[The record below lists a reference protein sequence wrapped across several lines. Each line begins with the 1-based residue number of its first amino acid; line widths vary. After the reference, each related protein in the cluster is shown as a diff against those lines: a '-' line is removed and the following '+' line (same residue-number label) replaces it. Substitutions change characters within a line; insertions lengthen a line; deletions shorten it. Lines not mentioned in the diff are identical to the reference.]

1 MGFNDRERHY
11 RSVFPVKATSRKDGL
26 FDPDDEWLKD
36 ASEEDQIEA
45 MRQWFHARYEDPANE
60 TPYSSQEGGYQFV
73 WGGPYD
79 PNDEIQERF
88 GGDVPY
94 EVMEKLIHE
103 LWSEAGDE
111 WAPIEHEGVDYFEDF
126 SLRVV
131 DRADPIRLLELRLKQ
146 IDAVLNLSADPST
159 SDVIRQMAHGS
170 LIAALEAFLADTVSY
185 WIRNDKHVFREF
197 ISQNRDFKER
207 KLSLDQIF
215 ERLDGLK
222 LELEQYLQEIPWH
235 RLDKIR
241 PMMMAGLSIGFPVID
256 ALMKEVVIRHDIVHR
271 AGRTKDGSVVSLSAD
286 DVRRVRDEVR
296 QFARAID
303 AELEKRFPRVNE
315 TDSF

>member
-1 MGFNDRERHY
+1 MGFNDRARHY
-11 RSVFPVKATSRKDGL
+11 RSEFPVKANSRKDGP

-36 ASEEDQIEA
+36 APEEDQIEA
-45 MRQWFHARYEDPANE
+45 MRRWFHARYEDPANE
-60 TPYSSQEGGYQFV
+60 TPYSSEDGGYLFV

-79 PNDEIQERF
+79 PSDEIQERF
-88 GGDVPY
+88 GGVIPY

-126 SLRVV
+126 SFRVV
-131 DRADPIRLLELRLKQ
+131 DRADPLRLLELRLKQ

-159 SDVIRQMAHGS
+159 SDVVRQMAHGS

-185 WIRNDKHVFREF
+185 WIRTDKSVFRRF
-197 ISQNRDFKER
+197 VSQNKDFKER

-215 ERLDGLK
+215 ERLDGLE

-241 PMMMAGLSIGFPVID
+241 PMMVAGLSMGFPTIE
-256 ALMKEVVIRHDIVHR
+256 ALMKEVVIRHDMFIVLAVPKTETWSRYPLMMSGVCGIKCGNLRRRLRGSWRSAFR
-271 AGRTKDGSVVSLSAD
+271 A
-286 DVRRVRDEVR
+286 
-296 QFARAID
+296 
-303 AELEKRFPRVNE
+303 
-315 TDSF
+315 

>member
-1 MGFNDRERHY
+1 MVR
-11 RSVFPVKATSRKDGL
+11 